1 MLRIAL
7 SCGSIINKLV
17 ILSILRKLSCGKCLA
32 QQKGKFHTDPAMI
45 GRSDSNEVRAI
56 MSEINVRLS
65 VRSYIYISQVVE
77 KKPVV
82 LRRCCA
88 SSREKIPLFFARG
101 SSSTGNDDHA
111 ASRVGAGVIIIVVY
125 LKSSREA

>member
-17 ILSILRKLSCGKCLA
+17 EIILSILRKLSCGKCLA

-56 MSEINVRLS
+56 MYEINVRLS
-65 VRSYIYISQVVE
+65 IRSCVYI
-77 KKPVV
+77 
-82 LRRCCA
+82 
-88 SSREKIPLFFARG
+88 
-101 SSSTGNDDHA
+101 
-111 ASRVGAGVIIIVVY
+111 
-125 LKSSREA
+125 